1 MKQNKAIKRDIETYP
16 CREEGQQLLDQN
28 RNSSTSENEL
38 LGAQVDH
45 GGVVLG
51 GVVQWGQELGVLDT
65 KRE

>member
-1 MKQNKAIKRDIETYP
+1 MKQNNATKREIETYP
-16 CREEGQQLLDQN
+16 CKEEGQQFLDQN

-51 GVVQWGQELGVLDT
+51 GVVQKVQELWT
-65 KRE
+65 FEA